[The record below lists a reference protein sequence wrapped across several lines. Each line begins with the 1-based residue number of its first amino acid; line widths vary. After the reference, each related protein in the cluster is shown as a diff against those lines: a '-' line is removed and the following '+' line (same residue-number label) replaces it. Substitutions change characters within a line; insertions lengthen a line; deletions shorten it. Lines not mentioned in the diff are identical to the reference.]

1 MGEARNQPPQ
11 SDDGGDRFD
20 EAYQALLSLARAHFR
35 LQPASHTLQPTAL
48 VHEVYLRLAGA
59 ESGPPAD
66 GEHLLALASRAMRQ
80 VLVDHARKKN
90 AIKRGGAA
98 GDRLTLS
105 DVGTGDGEW
114 DVLALNDAIEQLAK
128 LEPRQA
134 QIVEMR
140 FFGGLTV
147 EQTAQAL
154 GVTERTVYLDWQMA
168 KSWLW
173 AELRMDDE

>member
-1 MGEARNQPPQ
+1 MGKAHDQL
-11 SDDGGDRFD
+11 SDDGARFD
-20 EAYQALLSLARAHFR
+20 DAYEALRSLARAHFR

-48 VHEVYLRLAGA
+48 VHEVYLRLASATG
-59 ESGPPAD
+59 GPPSD

-90 AIKRGGAA
+90 ALKRGGATGA
-98 GDRLTLS
+98 RVTLS
-105 DVGTGDGEW
+105 GVGTGDGEW
-114 DVLALNDAIEQLAK
+114 DVLTLNDAIEHLAA

-134 QIVEMR
+134 QIVELR

-173 AELRMDDE
+173 AELRMGHE